1 MESNSTQYMRMGLG
15 MCGIG
20 VSDIT
25 AEIIIRTYE
34 EIQRMKGDFSLEDA
48 ARIETEVIKKYE
60 EHNKFLS
67 LKAIED
73 FYDDTIEQIH
83 TRPEED
89 PVTPEMIAKAFKK
102 LIETHKE
109 DPT

>member
-1 MESNSTQYMRMGLG
+1 MGLG

-25 AEIIIRTYE
+25 SEIIIRIYE
-34 EIQRMKGDFSLEDA
+34 EIQRLKGDFSLEDA
-48 ARIETEVIKKYE
+48 ARIETEVIKKYKE
-60 EHNKFLS
+60 KNNFLL
-67 LKAIED
+67 LKLIED
-73 FYDDTIEQIH
+73 FYDDTIGQIH

-89 PVTPEMIAKAFKK
+89 PVTPDMIAKALKK

-109 DPT
+109 DPS